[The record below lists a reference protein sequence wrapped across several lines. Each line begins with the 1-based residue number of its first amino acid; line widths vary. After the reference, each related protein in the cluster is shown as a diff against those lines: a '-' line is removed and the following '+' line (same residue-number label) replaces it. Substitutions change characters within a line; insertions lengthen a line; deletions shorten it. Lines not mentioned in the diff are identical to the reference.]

1 MTELGQSR
9 HFGLWRA
16 VSDLPPGTDIVKL
29 PLQVRFAPIVLKK
42 SFLGDGRKFLGPL
55 MRFVRG
61 DLGDHIFSHE
71 NYHGLSYRRY
81 GALQRWKSL
90 KISFREIFGIVR
102 FSTFATVSARNRHC
116 YRTVTQAN
124 LLVAEVGSWDTC
136 TTTTFL
142 SFFLLASPLSF

>member
-1 MTELGQSR
+1 LA
-9 HFGLWRA
+9 FGEPFPIFPRER
-16 VSDLPPGTDIVKL
+16 IVKP

-102 FSTFATVSARNRHC
+102 FSTFATKSAQNRLCVPKTSSNTPEFAGLRWLAWRRLVSSSSPSATIPS
-116 YRTVTQAN
+116 RTA
-124 LLVAEVGSWDTC
+124 
-136 TTTTFL
+136 L
-142 SFFLLASPLSF
+142 SRDFALS